1 MTNKTQMARG
11 NLTCSQIPYVEYN
24 PRADSLVPSRL
35 RVTKG
40 VRGDRERL
48 LGTSQIR
55 GVFIDHKNC
64 RLNSLER
71 LEVNQLAIY
80 KHGQRVELRT

>member
-1 MTNKTQMARG
+1 MWNTIRGLTRPQSSRNARRE
-11 NLTCSQIPYVEYN
+11 Q
-24 PRADSLVPSRL
+24 
-35 RVTKG
+35 G
-40 VRGDRERL
+40 VRLGFRLEFKVGVRRDRERR
-48 LGTSQIR
+48 LGTSQIL